1 MDKKTILKIANLAK
15 IEIDDS
21 KANEIKT
28 NLEKILNLVDEMNQ
42 VDTDNI
48 EPMSHPLNLK
58 QYLRDDEVTENNKR
72 DLFQENNN
80 FVFMDLETYEQF
92 EVSSDIIGDQIH
104 FLSDG
109 MEVLVNSYESQVIS
123 IDLPETCEVEV
134 IEADAVIKG
143 QTVSSSYKPATIK
156 NGIKIMV
163 PGHIEVGTKI
173 IIKPA
178 DGTYVEKSKL

>member
-58 QYLRDDEVTENNKR
+58 QYLRDDEVTEKNKR
-72 DLFQENNN
+72 DLFQENNRN
-80 FVFMDLETYEQF
+80 TA
-92 EVSSDIIGDQIH
+92 
-104 FLSDG
+104 DG
-109 MEVLVNSYESQVIS
+109 Y
-123 IDLPETCEVEV
+123 
-134 IEADAVIKG
+134 
-143 QTVSSSYKPATIK
+143 YK
-156 NGIKIMV
+156 V
-163 PGHIEVGTKI
+163 PKI
-173 IIKPA
+173 I
-178 DGTYVEKSKL
+178 D